1 MAARDDLYSAI
12 VDARMLGNHG
22 FEGWPD
28 VEELMRKACE
38 LEDEL
43 RALADVLGFALVK
56 DCRSRWCV
64 IRKSEGVADD

>member
-12 VDARMLGNHG
+12 VDARMLDNHG
-22 FEGWPD
+22 FEGWLD
-28 VEELMRKACE
+28 VEELTRKACE

-43 RALADVLGFALVK
+43 RALADVLGFVLVK